1 MTVALGARNID
12 KLEILAQKPSESLH
26 RCDASKANEVPQMF
40 TDLDGT
46 IETPDLVV

>member
-12 KLEILAQKPSESLH
+12 KLEILAQKTSESLH
-26 RCDASKANEVPQMF
+26 QCDASKAKEVPQMF